1 MAIPTDS
8 QDPVAGQPILVPVD
22 FCSTSKEAAAFAC
35 RLAQD
40 VDLPL
45 LVLHV
50 VHETS
55 PNYHTGYYRRHDATR
70 RVLPLQE
77 VASGMVES
85 FLDGL
90 EKADPSLA
98 PLKSARRLVVPGLP
112 GQRIPEVAERE
123 NAAMVIMGSCGR
135 SGLSRLFN
143 GSVANEVARRCS
155 VPVTVIKDAEVD
167 WDVNGA
173 ARDQGERGAWM
184 AHAASGSPAV

>member
-8 QDPVAGQPILVPVD
+8 QDPDARRPILVPVD

-45 LVLHV
+45 VVLHV

-55 PNYHTGYYRRHDATR
+55 RAHHTGYYRQHDLTR

-77 VASGMVES
+77 VAGKMVES

-90 EKADPSLA
+90 EQADPSLA
-98 PLKSARRLVVPGLP
+98 PLKSARRIVVPGLP
-112 GQRIPEVAERE
+112 GTRIPEVAERE
-123 NAAMVIMGSCGR
+123 NAAMVIMGNCGR
-135 SGLSRLFN
+135 SGLSRLLN
-143 GSVANEVARRCS
+143 GSVAKEVARRCS
-155 VPVTVIKDAEVD
+155 VPVTVIKDSEVN

-173 ARDQGERGAWM
+173 THSQGKRGAWLP
-184 AHAASGSPAV
+184 HAASSSHAV